1 MAIMTSSTRRV
12 GDHFEPSDVDPQ
24 VQRRLRGYLEQ
35 IDYTAFASNKA
46 VLGASI
52 PHADAE
58 RFQRLA
64 VAAATARGRWVAE
77 AATMTEAAASLTDAQ
92 VARLE
97 ARVGNV
103 RLRVRLEHRV
113 AGTIVAAG
121 ERIRRDGSDG
131 GTGKQVFHRESLHP
145 FSSNQ
150 NVRR

>member
-46 VLGASI
+46 VLGATI

-77 AATMTEAAASLTDAQ
+77 AATMTEAAATLTDAQ
-92 VARLE
+92 VARLAYLRSAYEELSAVYE
-97 ARVGNV
+97 ATRRMVERGY
-103 RLRVRLEHRV
+103 V
-113 AGTIVAAG
+113 AYRTPPQG
-121 ERIRRDGSDG
+121 
-131 GTGKQVFHRESLHP
+131 
-145 FSSNQ
+145 
-150 NVRR
+150 

>member
-46 VLGASI
+46 VLGATI

-77 AATMTEAAASLTDAQ
+77 AATMTEAVTTLSEAQ
-92 VARLE
+92 VARLAHLRSAYEELSAVYE
-97 ARVGNV
+97 ATRRMV
-103 RLRVRLEHRV
+103 
-113 AGTIVAAG
+113 
-121 ERIRRDGSDG
+121 ERGYVPYRAPPQG
-131 GTGKQVFHRESLHP
+131 
-145 FSSNQ
+145 
-150 NVRR
+150 